1 MTGTSGDDEFTFE
14 DLFGPRRNTEL
25 PARDGHTGELP
36 VVYDE
41 TQIPYP
47 DLDPDTLEQVWEASH
62 GADGHVDGTGTPA
75 NLPVLPADRLPYAWH
90 PQAWAQRRVDH
101 AHRAEAVAAYLAE
114 CVTAGL
120 TPEEAQ
126 RRARLFM
133 DHGAEAVAWDVW
145 KRTPEGIA
153 ESLRRPMLPP
163 VSPADVGSIYAAMAG
178 GKVPVLEPT
187 AVLTPGE
194 AQAMAAGV
202 TDMRPPSR
210 HAKPAAPKPK
220 APAPPGVRRTR
231 PSRARKA
238 AINRDTP

>member
-1 MTGTSGDDEFTFE
+1 MNDDTFE
-14 DLFGPRRNTEL
+14 HVYGPRNN
-25 PARDGHTGELP
+25 PAARDGHTGELP
-36 VVYDE
+36 AVYDA
-41 TQIPYP
+41 PYP
-47 DLDPDTLEQVWEASH
+47 DLAPDTLDQQW
-62 GADGHVDGTGTPA
+62 GRDDGHVTSTGSPA

-114 CVTAGL
+114 CLTAGMK
-120 TPEEAQ
+120 PEEAQ
-126 RRARLFM
+126 RRARIFM

-153 ESLRRPMLPP
+153 DSLRRPMLPP

-178 GKVPVLEPT
+178 GTVPVIEPT

-202 TDMRPPSR
+202 TDLRPPSR
-210 HAKPAAPKPK
+210 HAKPAPAKPK
-220 APAPPGVRRTR
+220 APTPPGATRRQR

-238 AINRDTP
+238 AINRTDTP

>member
-1 MTGTSGDDEFTFE
+1 MTGGSGDDEFTFE
-14 DLFGPRRNTEL
+14 DLFGPRRSTEL

-36 VVYDE
+36 AVPDA
-41 TQIPYP
+41 PYP
-47 DLDPDTLEQVWEASH
+47 ALAPDTLDQQWGH
-62 GADGHVDGTGTPA
+62 DDGHVTSSGTPA

-153 ESLRRPMLPP
+153 DSLRQPMLPP

-178 GKVPVLEPT
+178 GKVPVIEPT

-194 AQAMAAGV
+194 AQALAAGI
-202 TDMRPPSR
+202 TDLRPPSR
-210 HAKPAAPKPK
+210 HAKPAPKPK
-220 APAPPGVRRTR
+220 APAPPGTRRTR
-231 PSRARKA
+231 PSRARKQ
-238 AINRDTP
+238 AITRTDTP

>member
-1 MTGTSGDDEFTFE
+1 MTGTSSDDEFTFE
-14 DLFGPRRNTEL
+14 DLFGPRRSTEL

-36 VVYDE
+36 AVYDA
-41 TQIPYP
+41 PYP
-47 DLDPDTLEQVWEASH
+47 DLAPDTLDQQW
-62 GADGHVDGTGTPA
+62 GRDDGHVTSTGSPA

-101 AHRAEAVAAYLAE
+101 AHRGEAVAAYLAE
-114 CVTAGL
+114 CLNAGMK
-120 TPEEAQ
+120 PEEAQ
-126 RRARLFM
+126 RRARIFM

-178 GKVPVLEPT
+178 GNVPVIEPT
-187 AVLTPGE
+187 AVLAPGE

-202 TDMRPPSR
+202 TDLRPPSR
-210 HAKPAAPKPK
+210 HAKPAAAKPK
-220 APAPPGVRRTR
+220 APAPPGARRTR